1 MTLVGAVIPATGRY
15 AVQGAQLRAGLELWA
30 RRARV
35 ELRLEDDRSRPA
47 GSVRAYRGL
56 VRRGCDLVLGPYGS
70 DSTRAVAIAGGG
82 SLVWNHGAAADDVQR
97 LPGVVSVAS
106 PASGYL
112 VALGRG
118 VAALRPGASVAL
130 VTGSGRFAAFAR
142 DGLERHVSGLGLA
155 IVARFSLRADPV
167 DVAAVGAD
175 AVLLCGP
182 LAGELAMLRALVT
195 LVPRAVLGGVSPGP
209 ADFARLLGHDPEGIL
224 APVQSRPTWNVV
236 AVAGDAAAQRAA
248 VVVAHHDAAHTSL
261 LFSPAPSAFVGERF
275 PALLERT
282 DTTPP
287 LMWPV
292 IGGPLLVA
300 AGALLGAR
308 GVRTA
313 GAVLALG
320 AAASFAEIGLGGVVP
335 GVNDNLSGVAT
346 LIGLARRLADQP
358 VDGLRVLLV
367 STGSEESFMEGMQA
381 FGRRHFASLPADR
394 THVICVDTVGSPE
407 LVMLEGEGMLW
418 MNDYPKGFKDFVAE
432 CARRAGLHLRRGLRF
447 RNATDALIALRAGYP
462 TVMLGSVN
470 RYKLPDNYHWRT
482 DVPDNVDFATTSDAV
497 ALCDQVI
504 RKLAVRRVD
513 FATHRN

>member
-1 MTLVGAVIPATGRY
+1 MAVTVDAD
-15 AVQGAQLRAGLELWA
+15 LRADLEEAVRHLASFERPSASDGERRAAEWIAGRLRDHGCQARIEEERAHGTYWWPMGLLCA
-30 RRARV
+30 LAGAAAVTGRRARA
-35 ELRLEDDRSRPA
+35 LGA
-47 GSVRAYRGL
+47 GAF
-56 VRRGCDLVLGPYGS
+56 
-70 DSTRAVAIAGGG
+70 AAAAIADDITGGRQ
-82 SLVWNHGAAADDVQR
+82 WFRR
-97 LPGVVSVAS
+97 L
-106 PASGYL
+106 
-112 VALGRG
+112 
-118 VAALRPGASVAL
+118 
-130 VTGSGRFAAFAR
+130 
-142 DGLERHVSGLGLA
+142 
-155 IVARFSLRADPV
+155 
-167 DVAAVGAD
+167 
-175 AVLLCGP
+175 
-182 LAGELAMLRALVT
+182 ML
-195 LVPRAVLGGVSPGP
+195 P
-209 ADFARLLGHDPEGIL
+209 
-224 APVQSRPTWNVV
+224 SRPTWNVV
-236 AVAGDAAAQRAA
+236 AVAGDADAQRTA

-261 LFSPAPSAFVGERF
+261 LFSPAPGAFVGERF
-275 PALLERT
+275 PALLERA

-320 AAASFAEIGLGGVVP
+320 AAASFAEIGLRGVVP
-335 GVNDNLSGVAT
+335 GANDNLSGVAT

-381 FGRRHFASLPADR
+381 FGRRHFASLPTDR

-497 ALCDQVI
+497 ALCDVVI

>member
-1 MTLVGAVIPATGRY
+1 MAVTVDAD
-15 AVQGAQLRAGLELWA
+15 LRADLEEAVRHLASFERPSASDGERRAAEWIAGRLRDHGCQARIEEERAHGTYWWPMGLLCA
-30 RRARV
+30 LAGAAAVTGRRARA
-35 ELRLEDDRSRPA
+35 LGA
-47 GSVRAYRGL
+47 GAF
-56 VRRGCDLVLGPYGS
+56 
-70 DSTRAVAIAGGG
+70 AAAAIADDITGGRQ
-82 SLVWNHGAAADDVQR
+82 WFRR
-97 LPGVVSVAS
+97 L
-106 PASGYL
+106 
-112 VALGRG
+112 
-118 VAALRPGASVAL
+118 
-130 VTGSGRFAAFAR
+130 
-142 DGLERHVSGLGLA
+142 
-155 IVARFSLRADPV
+155 
-167 DVAAVGAD
+167 
-175 AVLLCGP
+175 
-182 LAGELAMLRALVT
+182 ML
-195 LVPRAVLGGVSPGP
+195 P
-209 ADFARLLGHDPEGIL
+209 
-224 APVQSRPTWNVV
+224 SRPTWNVV
-236 AVAGDAAAQRAA
+236 AVAGDADAQRTA

-261 LFSPAPSAFVGERF
+261 LFSPAPGAFVGERF

-320 AAASFAEIGLGGVVP
+320 AAASFAEIGLRGVVP
-335 GVNDNLSGVAT
+335 GANDNLSGVAT

-381 FGRRHFASLPADR
+381 FGRRHFASLPTDR

-462 TVMLGSVN
+462 PVMLGSVN

-497 ALCDQVI
+497 ALCDEVI

>member
-1 MTLVGAVIPATGRY
+1 MAVTVDADLRADLEEAVRHLASFERPSASDGERRAAEWIARRLRDHGCQARIEGERAHGTYWWPMGLLCALAGAGGLTGR
-15 AVQGAQLRAGLELWA
+15 RA
-30 RRARV
+30 
-35 ELRLEDDRSRPA
+35 PA
-47 GSVRAYRGL
+47 L
-56 VRRGCDLVLGPYGS
+56 
-70 DSTRAVAIAGGG
+70 
-82 SLVWNHGAAADDVQR
+82 GAAAFATAAIADDITGGRQWFRR
-97 LPGVVSVAS
+97 L
-106 PASGYL
+106 
-112 VALGRG
+112 
-118 VAALRPGASVAL
+118 
-130 VTGSGRFAAFAR
+130 
-142 DGLERHVSGLGLA
+142 
-155 IVARFSLRADPV
+155 
-167 DVAAVGAD
+167 
-175 AVLLCGP
+175 
-182 LAGELAMLRALVT
+182 ML
-195 LVPRAVLGGVSPGP
+195 P
-209 ADFARLLGHDPEGIL
+209 
-224 APVQSRPTWNVV
+224 SRPTWNVV
-236 AVAGDAAAQRAA
+236 AVAGDANAQRTA

-261 LFSPAPSAFVGERF
+261 LFSPAPGAFVGERF

-320 AAASFAEIGLGGVVP
+320 AAASFAEIGLRGVVP
-335 GVNDNLSGVAT
+335 GANDNLSGVAT

-497 ALCDQVI
+497 ALCDEVI

>member
-1 MTLVGAVIPATGRY
+1 MAVTVDAD
-15 AVQGAQLRAGLELWA
+15 LRADLEEAVRHLASFERPSASDGERRAAEWIAGRLRDHGCQARIEEERAHGTYWWPMGLLCA
-30 RRARV
+30 LAGAAAVTGRRARA
-35 ELRLEDDRSRPA
+35 LGA
-47 GSVRAYRGL
+47 GAF
-56 VRRGCDLVLGPYGS
+56 
-70 DSTRAVAIAGGG
+70 AAAAIADDITGGRQ
-82 SLVWNHGAAADDVQR
+82 WFRR
-97 LPGVVSVAS
+97 L
-106 PASGYL
+106 
-112 VALGRG
+112 
-118 VAALRPGASVAL
+118 
-130 VTGSGRFAAFAR
+130 
-142 DGLERHVSGLGLA
+142 
-155 IVARFSLRADPV
+155 
-167 DVAAVGAD
+167 
-175 AVLLCGP
+175 
-182 LAGELAMLRALVT
+182 ML
-195 LVPRAVLGGVSPGP
+195 P
-209 ADFARLLGHDPEGIL
+209 
-224 APVQSRPTWNVV
+224 SRPTWNVV
-236 AVAGDAAAQRAA
+236 AVAGDADAQRTA

-261 LFSPAPSAFVGERF
+261 LFSPAPGAFVGERF

-320 AAASFAEIGLGGVVP
+320 AAASFAEIGLRGVVP
-335 GVNDNLSGVAT
+335 GANDNLSGVAT

-381 FGRRHFASLPADR
+381 FGRRHFASLPTDR

-497 ALCDQVI
+497 ALCDVVI